1 MKAAWV
7 PEAPRANAKAKA
19 LVARKAAAV
28 ALGSV
33 GALTL
38 ITNRRMLATDG
49 GALPLEESTKAFRL
63 LKLEEGES
71 VTAVVGAEGPPA
83 SSPIA

>member
-1 MKAAWV
+1 
-7 PEAPRANAKAKA
+7 
-19 LVARKAAAV
+19 
-28 ALGSV
+28 
-33 GALTL
+33 
-38 ITNRRMLATDG
+38 MLATDG